1 MIPTVGGLAQR
12 VFRILSYSKL
22 LLERRVMKP
31 DGSPPP
37 PPAVSASRGGSVRE
51 NVVIHLRAFYAHQRS
66 YCRVQRT
73 IVWSSILLGVRVCN
87 LLYEESMHIMNTTSS

>member
-31 DGSPPP
+31 DGTPPP
-37 PPAVSASRGGSVRE
+37 PPPCP
-51 NVVIHLRAFYAHQRS
+51 RAEAAPFAK
-66 YCRVQRT
+66 T
-73 IVWSSILLGVRVCN
+73 W
-87 LLYEESMHIMNTTSS
+87 